1 MKNNYKNMSVEEL
14 TSKEK
19 ELSSALFNL
28 TFQKKVGQLQNTASI
43 RETKR
48 EIARVKTELS
58 AKKLAGAKE

>member
-14 TSKEK
+14 ANKEK

-48 EIARVKTELS
+48 EIARVETELN
-58 AKKLAGAKE
+58 AQKLAGAKE